1 MKYKNI
7 KVINVIDFL
16 NKFGDMKLPVKISFA
31 IIKNQNHFNKEYQVY
46 IEALKKIYDAY
57 SDNFAKDDKGNV
69 TVDKNGLPIIEDKE
83 IYKKLQD
90 EIAELLS
97 MEVEV
102 ERFYIDESTFDY
114 DDSKYDVLTP
124 KDMFSLMD
132 FLCRKD
138 EDKTE

>member
-31 IIKNQNHFNKEYQVY
+31 IIKNQNYFNKEYQVY

-69 TVDKNGLPIIEDKE
+69 TVNKNGLPIIEDKE

>member
-1 MKYKNI
+1 MKYRNI
-7 KVINVIDFL
+7 EVINVINFL
-16 NKFGDMKLPVKISFA
+16 NKFGDMKLPAKISFA
-31 IIKNQNHFNKEYQVY
+31 IIKNQNYFNKEYQVY
-46 IEALKKIYDAY
+46 IDALKKIYDAY
-57 SDNFAKDDKGNV
+57 SDDFTKDNKGNV

-102 ERFYIDESTFDY
+102 ERFYINESTFDY

-124 KDMFSLMD
+124 KDMFALMD
-132 FLCRKD
+132 FLCHKD

>member
-57 SDNFAKDDKGNV
+57 SYNFAKDDKGNV